1 MMYNLRRH
9 DALARGG
16 GRGDYSTFERS
27 KSPARRRS
35 SASAPASR
43 PPSPAPP
50 SPSHAIIL
58 PARRGRIYL
67 LIAGVAIFTPA
78 VVAALFFITLVVL
91 LLASSHFGGCG
102 GQADYRGR
110 AALAPSYH
118 AANCY
123 GIWSSWA
130 NICSLCHQ
138 DETVFARDLCLVKH
152 IYGGSDQLN
161 ALAPTTRRVNSASP
175 APGEWTRRN
184 CKKESPANA
193 AAVFDR
199 RSKWKNALV
208 AAARLMIRLNP
219 YPSVSAVS
227 LRANTARPPTPT
239 VIRSLTRALEWTR
252 LRSSLLNRAQ

>member
-16 GRGDYSTFERS
+16 GRGVYSTFERS

-102 GQADYRGR
+102 QADYRGR

-130 NICSLCHQ
+130 NICSLCRQ

-152 IYGGSDQLN
+152 IQGFGSTQCFGPNDMKGKQCV
-161 ALAPTTRRVNSASP
+161 TCSGRVD
-175 APGEWTRRN
+175 
-184 CKKESPANA
+184 KKKLQEG
-193 AAVFDR
+193 V
-199 RSKWKNALV
+199 
-208 AAARLMIRLNP
+208 
-219 YPSVSAVS
+219 PSQ
-227 LRANTARPPTPT
+227 
-239 VIRSLTRALEWTR
+239 
-252 LRSSLLNRAQ
+252 RSSGVRSAQQMEECPGCGRQVNDTSQPFPICQRC

>member
-16 GRGDYSTFERS
+16 GRGDYSTFERN

-130 NICSLCHQ
+130 NICSLCRQ

-175 APGEWTRRN
+175 APGEWTRR
-184 CKKESPANA
+184 SPRPCSSG
-193 AAVFDR
+193 V
-199 RSKWKNALV
+199 RSAQQMEECPGCGRQVNDTSQPFPICQRCEPQSQHGATS
-208 AAARLMIRLNP
+208 
-219 YPSVSAVS
+219 YTHSHSVPNTG
-227 LRANTARPPTPT
+227 LRMDETAFQ
-239 VIRSLTRALEWTR
+239 LT
-252 LRSSLLNRAQ
+252 Q

>member
-1 MMYNLRRH
+1 MVHQAVGELPCKRSLGEISHGGRGDSTHDHAIPMMYNLRRR
-9 DALARGG
+9 DTLARGG

-27 KSPARRRS
+27 KSPA
-35 SASAPASR
+35 ASAPSIIGISTSLS

-78 VVAALFFITLVVL
+78 VVAALFFITLAVL

-130 NICSLCHQ
+130 NICSLCRQ
-138 DETVFARDLCLVKH
+138 DETV
-152 IYGGSDQLN
+152 
-161 ALAPTTRRVNSASP
+161 
-175 APGEWTRRN
+175 
-184 CKKESPANA
+184 
-193 AAVFDR
+193 
-199 RSKWKNALV
+199 
-208 AAARLMIRLNP
+208 
-219 YPSVSAVS
+219 
-227 LRANTARPPTPT
+227 
-239 VIRSLTRALEWTR
+239 
-252 LRSSLLNRAQ
+252 